1 MSWIGLFIFVFLEN
15 FWWTAGI
22 LFVVCIIVIAI
33 FGGGKNVN
41 QMTADEKYYYAN
53 ELFKQHVPSLSENYT
68 SVVIKLSFLIFFM
81 F

>member
-22 LFVVCIIVIAI
+22 LSVACIIVIGI

-41 QMTADEKYYYAN
+41 QMTTDEKYQYAI
-53 ELFKQHVPSLSENYT
+53 ELAKPPAPSHSEKYT
-68 SVVIKLSFLIFFM
+68 NLTVSQTQTQIY
-81 F
+81 